1 MYWLLLVNCPR
12 LGRPENGVGR
22 GMLRRLWILLP
33 VILLCLVVGAKEAP
47 RETSSPREASPQT
60 PGRPNILLVLTD
72 DQDAGSVSE
81 MPNVKSRL
89 IDRGTT
95 FENAFATTPLCC
107 PSRASILRG
116 QYAHNH
122 KLWDN
127 KAPTGGFEGFQ
138 KLALEDSTVATWLD
152 EAGYHT
158 GFIGKYLNEYG
169 SYDDPTTHV
178 PPGWDRWVGY
188 QGGPS
193 AQNRN
198 GAFKVN
204 DQGEVV
210 RIDATK
216 EHDTDYFARKAE
228 AYVKNRKAGTPWFLM
243 IATNTPHVPAR
254 ASARNENAYGG
265 HTVPKTPSFNE
276 ADVSDKAKMWRD
288 NLLLPEECPPEGRPK
303 KSGEKLRC
311 VPEADE
317 VWRNRTESLRD
328 VDDMVERLVDTLY
341 KEGFAENTYVI
352 LTSDNGFALYQNRI
366 FSKGAP
372 YEPSQRIP
380 LVIRGP
386 GVADGRIDH
395 RLVANI
401 DLAPTFAQWAG
412 GRMPDFVDGR
422 SLVPILGNP
431 DASWR
436 TRLLFEHRLGNHD
449 FRAVRTSADQV
460 YIEYPLTNE
469 TEYYD
474 LDKDPYQLDG
484 KAETPPPQL
493 DGHLEDL
500 ARCAGASCRVAD
512 GNDSP

>member
-1 MYWLLLVNCPR
+1 MYWLLLVNCSR
-12 LGRPENGVGR
+12 LGRPENGVWR

-47 RETSSPREASPQT
+47 REAPSPREASSQT

-72 DQDAGSVSE
+72 DQDAGSVSK
-81 MPNVKSRL
+81 MPNVHSRL

-127 KAPTGGFEGFQ
+127 KAPAGGFEGFQ
-138 KLALEDSTVATWLD
+138 KLGLEESTVATWLD

-188 QGGPS
+188 QGGPG

-204 DQGEVV
+204 DQGKMV
-210 RIDATK
+210 RIDATE
-216 EHDTDYFARKAE
+216 EHDTDYFARKAQ
-228 AYVKNRKAGTPWFLM
+228 AYVKNRKTGAPWFLM
-243 IATNTPHVPAR
+243 IATNAPHAPAR
-254 ASARNENAYGG
+254 ASARNENAYAG
-265 HTVPKTPSFNE
+265 HTMPKTPSFNE
-276 ADVSDKAKMWRD
+276 ADASDKAAMWRD
-288 NLLLPEECPPEGRPK
+288 NPLLPEECPRDYRE
-303 KSGEKLRC
+303 KSDLQC

-317 VWRNRTESLRD
+317 VWRNRMESLRD
-328 VDDMVERLVDTLY
+328 VDDMVGGLLAVLRE
-341 KEGFAENTYVI
+341 EGFAQDTYVI
-352 LTSDNGFALYQNRI
+352 LTSDNGFALYRNRI

-372 YEPSQRIP
+372 YESSQRIP
-380 LVIRGP
+380 FIVRGP
-386 GVADGRIDH
+386 GVPKGRVDH

-401 DLAPTFAQWAG
+401 DLAPTFAQWAE
-412 GRMPDFVDGR
+412 GRMPGFVDGR
-422 SLVPILGNP
+422 SLVPILANP
-431 DASWR
+431 DAPWR
-436 TRLLFEHRLGNHD
+436 TRLLFEHRLAEHD

-460 YIEYPLTNE
+460 YIEYPLAKE

-484 KAETPPPQL
+484 EAEKPPPQL
-493 DGHLEDL
+493 ETRLEEL
-500 ARCAGASCRVAD
+500 MRCAGASCRVAD